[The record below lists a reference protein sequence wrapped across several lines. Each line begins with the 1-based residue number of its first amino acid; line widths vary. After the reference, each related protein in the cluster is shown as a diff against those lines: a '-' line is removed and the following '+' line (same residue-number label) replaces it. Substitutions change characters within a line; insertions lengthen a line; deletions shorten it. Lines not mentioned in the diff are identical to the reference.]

1 MCKPAE
7 GQIAPLADVT
17 PIWEHDYSVYPDML
31 RVAMEDGKVVNYRID
46 IVMPHPAFSRVMKLM
61 EKIPY
66 GVSQY
71 GYKARHGKK

>member
-17 PIWEHDYSVYPDML
+17 PIWDHDYSDYPDL
-31 RVAMEDGKVVNYRID
+31 IRVAMEDGKVVNYRID
-46 IVMPHPAFSRVMKLM
+46 VQMPHPAFRKVMKLM

>member
-7 GQIAPLADVT
+7 GQIVPLADVT
-17 PIWEHDYSVYPDML
+17 PVWEHDYSDYPDMI

-46 IVMPHPAFSRVMKLM
+46 VQMPHPAFRKVMKLM